1 MRLEVQKPHVVVNWI
16 NDWVE
21 LEAFENPNDQNALQ
35 INIVLSDAQGHSIWY
50 ELNKKYGKVKEPL
63 KK

>member
-1 MRLEVQKPHVVVNWI
+1 MRLEIQKPYVSVNWV

-35 INIVLSDAQGHSIWY
+35 INIVISDEQGRSIWH
-50 ELNKKYGKVKEPL
+50 ELNKKYGELRGKAK
-63 KK
+63 